1 MRAGQAGDLRS
12 DANPETLPPPSSP
25 VQRGVGGSR
34 LARNHLRVEMDEL
47 AVPLEDAPIDH
58 DKIDIRW
65 VGGADDEC
73 AGSVNT
79 ARFISRVE
87 TRMRSARLP
96 GVSEPLRR
104 TANRRTCATMV
115 ARAFRSVRVLRVLQ
129 RQDAN
134 RRGLGKIN

>member
-12 DANPETLPPPSSP
+12 DGNPEALPPPSSP

-65 VGGADDEC
+65 LRGPDDEMRRIGEHGEVYI
-73 AGSVNT
+73 AGRDQDEIGAL
-79 ARFISRVE
+79 ARRE
-87 TRMRSARLP
+87 RAAATDGKSAD
-96 GVSEPLRR
+96 
-104 TANRRTCATMV
+104 
-115 ARAFRSVRVLRVLQ
+115 VRH
-129 RQDAN
+129 N
-134 RRGLGKIN
+134 GC